1 MLYGDDNEV
10 WSKYINNAVNKE
22 LSFKDVFDNI
32 KNIDMESIQKGVENM
47 QKTIGLLQGLSL
59 GGTNGMIDKGYIP
72 KDNYHHMED

>member
-1 MLYGDDNEV
+1 
-10 WSKYINNAVNKE
+10 
-22 LSFKDVFDNI
+22 
-32 KNIDMESIQKGVENM
+32 MESIQKGVENM